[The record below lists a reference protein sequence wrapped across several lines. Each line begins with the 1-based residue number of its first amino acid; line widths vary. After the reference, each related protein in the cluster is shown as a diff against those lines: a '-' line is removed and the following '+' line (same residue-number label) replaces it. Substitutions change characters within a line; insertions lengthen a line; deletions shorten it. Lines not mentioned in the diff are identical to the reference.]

1 MPHETNRFAT
11 VAALLLA
18 LFMAA
23 MEMTVVSTA
32 MPTVVADLGGA
43 GHYAWVFTAYMLTST
58 VTVPIYGKLADLY
71 GRKPV
76 MLASMALFL
85 VGSMASG
92 QARTMAQLVVFRGVQ
107 GVGAGGMQPM
117 ALTIVGDIFAIE
129 ERGKMQGLFGAVW
142 AIAGLVGPLLG
153 GLIVGALSWRWIF
166 YVNVPFGLLS
176 AGLLTFALVEK
187 IEKREHTL
195 DVLGAALMAGAVV
208 ALLLASD
215 GTLPIAVLG
224 VSAVLLTAFVVVERR
239 AKEPVLSL
247 ALLSRRVLAISSAL
261 SALSGAAMLGIV
273 TFVPL
278 YVQGVLGASPTAA
291 GAAIAP
297 LAIGWPVAS
306 AISGRLLPK
315 VGFRPLVRLGG
326 VVVALSATALALL
339 VSRGAGDGAIR
350 FAAGAV
356 GIGMGLSNTAIV
368 IAVQSSV
375 AFAERGV
382 ATASTMFFRNIG
394 GTVAVGGMGV
404 LLAHALERGAGIPGG
419 VDDVVSRVLG
429 PARRS
434 VPAEVLRAVS
444 EHLALGVT
452 HVLWTVAVLAGIAA
466 VVAMAF
472 PAVAM
477 ARSVAPPAPVPDP
490 EPTAASKA

>member
-1 MPHETNRFAT
+1 MPRKTNRLAT
-11 VAALLLA
+11 VASLLLA

-92 QARTMAQLVVFRGVQ
+92 QARTMAQLVLFRGIQ

-129 ERGKMQGLFGAVW
+129 ERAKMQGLFGAVW

-153 GLIVGALSWRWIF
+153 GFIVGALSWRWVF
-166 YVNVPFGLLS
+166 YVNVPFGILS
-176 AGLLTFALVEK
+176 ALVLVFALVEDV
-187 IEKREHTL
+187 EHREHSL
-195 DVLGAALMAGAVV
+195 DIAGAALMAVSVV
-208 ALLLASD
+208 TLLVASD
-215 GTLPIAVLG
+215 GVMPLLLLPA
-224 VSAVLLTAFVVVERR
+224 SAGLFAAFVAVERR

-247 ALLSRRVLAISSAL
+247 TLLGRPVLATSSAL
-261 SALSGAAMLGIV
+261 SALSGGAMLGIV

-278 YVQGVLGASPTAA
+278 YAQGVLGASPTQA

-297 LAIGWPVAS
+297 LAIGWPIAS
-306 AISGRLLPK
+306 AISGRLIPK
-315 VGFRPLVRLGG
+315 IGFRPLVRVGS
-326 VVVALSATALALL
+326 VVVAGASLALTLLVANGAGAGALRIGTAL
-339 VSRGAGDGAIR
+339 
-350 FAAGAV
+350 V
-356 GIGMGLSNTAIV
+356 GVGMGIANTALV
-368 IAVQSSV
+368 IAVQTSV
-375 AFAERGV
+375 GFAERGV

-404 LLAHALERGAGIPGG
+404 LLAHALGAENA
-419 VDDVVSRVLG
+419 DVVSRILG
-429 PARRS
+429 PERS
-434 VPAEVLRAVS
+434 RVDPGLLHAVAG
-444 EHLALGVT
+444 HVALGVVD
-452 HVLWTVAVLAGIAA
+452 VLWA
-466 VVAMAF
+466 VVGLS
-472 PAVAM
+472 AVA
-477 ARSVAPPAPVPDP
+477 ALVALLFPKLSANDPLPVAPPK
-490 EPTAASKA
+490 T